1 MTDETETP
9 PIDLTEDL
17 AQLKAELQTLRDQT
31 ETMRADN
38 DVDGLIGNLT
48 ALIPEA
54 DRAALPTE
62 GTAFNRLFAHVTA
75 ALKAAKTPAV
85 PTTDTTRPPTT
96 PGPDDFT
103 KLPAH
108 ARMALGYAQA

>member
-1 MTDETETP
+1 MTDTAQ
-9 PIDLTEDL
+9 PIDLTDDL

-31 ETMRADN
+31 DAMRAESN
-38 DVDGLIGNLT
+38 VDGLIENLT
-48 ALIPEA
+48 TLIPEA

-62 GTAFNRLFAHVTA
+62 GTAFNRLFTHVTA